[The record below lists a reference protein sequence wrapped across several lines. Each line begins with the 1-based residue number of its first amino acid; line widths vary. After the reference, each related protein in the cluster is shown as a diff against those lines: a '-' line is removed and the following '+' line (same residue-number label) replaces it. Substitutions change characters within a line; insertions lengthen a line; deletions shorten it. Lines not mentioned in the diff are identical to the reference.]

1 MPASPKSVT
10 AALALGLVA
19 PALALTSV
27 SPAHAAEPVDIQ
39 VVGTN
44 DFHGRLLPDRDIP
57 GAAKYA
63 AAVDALRAENP
74 NTIFAAAGDLIGA
87 TTFESFI
94 NQDKPTIDVLN
105 AMGLDVSAVGNH
117 ELDQGYDDL
126 VDRVMAP
133 ESEANPHGGAQWQ
146 YVAANVAEPAGAD
159 DIAESWTTEV
169 DGVTVGFV
177 GAVTEDLPS
186 LVSPDGIAGLTVT
199 DIVDATNAEAAA
211 LTAAGADVVVMLV
224 HEGAPDSDC
233 VDAPDS
239 TWGEIVQGVSPD
251 VDAIVS
257 GHTHTNYS
265 CAYPVAEWG
274 TRTRP
279 VVSAGQY
286 GAFLNQLTFSVE
298 PDTGTILGVTN
309 KNLNINTGSYTPGS
323 CLDPEPQSMPC
334 QVAELVAEAR
344 EAAKAP
350 GSVELGRIAA
360 AFNRPAPVTGTEN
373 NRGAEST
380 LSNLVAEVQRWA
392 TRSDERGGAQIAFM
406 NPGGLRTDLS
416 DTEGDGFPEIV
427 TYREAADVQPF
438 ANTLVNLRMT
448 GAQIKTVLEQQ
459 WQRDAAGSVPT
470 RPFLRLGTSEGFEF
484 TYDVSRPEGDRI
496 TGMYLDDVALDPSR
510 TYSVTANS
518 FLASGGDNFRG
529 FAAASQKRDTGVSD
543 LQSMVDYMA
552 AFASAT
558 PLAPSY
564 AQHAVGVH
572 LPDGDTVARGG
583 QLRMELSSLVMTG
596 AGDVQD
602 EAVRIRLGARNR
614 GTAPVDATLTS
625 VPNDEAGTATAV
637 VDIPGRT
644 ETGQH
649 FLWVIGEQTGT
660 SVKVP
665 IRITRN

>member
-1 MPASPKSVT
+1 MPASPQSV
-10 AALALGLVA
+10 AVALGLGLVA
-19 PALALTSV
+19 LTLALTTV
-27 SPAHAAEPVDIQ
+27 SPAHAAEPVDVQ

-63 AAVDALRAENP
+63 GAVDALRAQNP

-94 NQDKPTIDVLN
+94 NQDKPTIDALN
-105 AMGLDVSAVGNH
+105 AMDLDVSAVGNH

-146 YVAANVAEPAGAD
+146 YVAANIEEPAGAD
-159 DIAESWTTEV
+159 EIAESWTTEV

-199 DIVDATNAEAAA
+199 DVVEATNAEAAA

-224 HEGAPDSDC
+224 HEGSPTTDC
-233 VDAPDS
+233 VKALE
-239 TWGEIVQGVSPD
+239 TGWGSIVDGVSPD

-257 GHTHTNYS
+257 GHTHLNYS
-265 CAYPVAEWG
+265 CSYPVAEWG

-286 GAFLNQLTFSVE
+286 GAFLNRLTFSVE
-298 PDTGTILGVTN
+298 PDTGTILGVSN
-309 KNLNINTGSYTPGS
+309 DNLNINTGAYPA
-323 CLDPEPQSMPC
+323 DPE
-334 QVAELVAEAR
+334 VAAIVEEAKRAAEG
-344 EAAKAP
+344 P
-350 GSVELGRIAA
+350 GSVELGQISAPFKRAA
-360 AFNRPAPVTGTEN
+360 PLRAGAEN
-373 NRGAEST
+373 NRGGEST
-380 LSNLVAEVQRWA
+380 LGNFVAEVQRWA
-392 TRSDERGGAQIAFM
+392 TRAEERGGAQIAFM

-416 DTEGDGFPEIV
+416 DTGDDGFPETV

-438 ANTLVNLRMT
+438 ANTLVNMRMT

-459 WQRDAAGSVPT
+459 WQPT
-470 RPFLRLGTSEGFEF
+470 ASRPFLRLGTSAGFEF
-484 TYDVSRPEGDRI
+484 TYDPARPQGDRI
-496 TGMYLDDVALDPSR
+496 TGIYLNDVALEPAQ

-518 FLASGGDNFRG
+518 FLASGGDNFGG
-529 FAAASQKRDTGVSD
+529 FAAATAKRDTGVVD
-543 LQSMVDYMA
+543 LQSMVDYLA
-552 AFASAT
+552 AFAADA
-558 PLAPSY
+558 PLTPSY

-583 QLRMELSSLVMTG
+583 QLTLELSSLVMTG
-596 AGDVQD
+596 AGDIQD
-602 EAVRIRLGARNR
+602 DAVRIRLGDKNR
-614 GTAPVDATLTS
+614 GTAPVDATLMA
-625 VPNDEAGTATAV
+625 VPFDEAGTALAV
-637 VDIPGRT
+637 VDIPGRAD
-644 ETGQH
+644 TGQQL
-649 FLWVIGEQTGT
+649 LWVIGERTGT
-660 SVKVP
+660 EVKVP
-665 IRITRN
+665 IRITS

>member
-1 MPASPKSVT
+1 MPAAPRSLAV
-10 AALALGLVA
+10 ALGLGLVSSTFV
-19 PALALTSV
+19 LTSTT
-27 SPAHAAEPVDIQ
+27 SAHAADPVDIQ
-39 VVGTN
+39 VIGTN

-63 AAVDALRAENP
+63 GAVDALRAQNP

-105 AMGLDVSAVGNH
+105 AMDLDVSAVGNH

-133 ESEANPHGGAQWQ
+133 ESEANPHGGAAWQ
-146 YVAANVAEPAGAD
+146 YVAANIEEPAGAD

-169 DGVTVGFV
+169 GGVTVGFV

-199 DIVDATNAEAAA
+199 DIVDATNAEAAN
-211 LTAAGADVVVMLV
+211 LTAAGADVVVLLV
-224 HEGAPDSDC
+224 HEGAPDTDC

-239 TWGEIVQGVSPD
+239 AWGRIVQGVSPD

-257 GHTHTNYS
+257 GHTHLNYS
-265 CAYPVAEWG
+265 CQYPVAAWG
-274 TRTRP
+274 SRTRP

-309 KNLNINTGSYTPGS
+309 NNLNINTGSYQP
-323 CLDPEPQSMPC
+323 DPE
-334 QVAELVAEAR
+334 VAAIVEEAK
-344 EAAKAP
+344 EAAKVP
-350 GSVELGRIAA
+350 GSVELGQIAA
-360 AFNRPAPVTGTEN
+360 AFNRPAPVSGTEN

-392 TRSDERGGAQIAFM
+392 TRTDERGAAQIAFM

-416 DTEGDGFPEIV
+416 DTAGDGFPETV

-459 WQRDAAGSVPT
+459 WQRDAAGNIPS

-484 TYDVSRPEGDRI
+484 TYDPTRPEGDRI
-496 TGMYLDDVALDPSR
+496 TGMYLHDEALDLSR

-529 FAAASQKRDTGVSD
+529 FTAASEKRDTGVSD
-543 LQSMVDYMA
+543 LQSMVDCMA
-552 AFASAT
+552 AFASNT

-572 LPDGDTVARGG
+572 LPGGNEVARGG
-583 QLRMELSSLVMTG
+583 ELKLELSSLVMTG

-602 EAVRIRLGARNR
+602 KAVRVRLD
-614 GTAPVDATLTS
+614 GTLAKAPVDATIMTQ
-625 VPNDEAGTATAV
+625 PFDEAGTATV
-637 VDIPGRT
+637 VMTIPRRA
-644 ETGQH
+644 ETGQQV
-649 FLWVIGEQTGT
+649 LRVVGPQTGT
-660 SVKVP
+660 EIQVP

>member
-1 MPASPKSVT
+1 MPAAPRSLAV
-10 AALALGLVA
+10 ALGLGLVSSTFV
-19 PALALTSV
+19 LTSTT
-27 SPAHAAEPVDIQ
+27 SANAADPVDIQ
-39 VVGTN
+39 VIGTN

-63 AAVDALRAENP
+63 GAVDALRAQNP

-105 AMGLDVSAVGNH
+105 AMDLDVSAVGNH

-133 ESEANPHGGAQWQ
+133 ESEANPHGGAAWQ
-146 YVAANVAEPAGAD
+146 YVAANIEEPAGAD

-169 DGVTVGFV
+169 GGVTVGFV

-199 DIVDATNAEAAA
+199 DIVDATNAEAAT
-211 LTAAGADVVVMLV
+211 LTAAGADVVVLLV
-224 HEGAPDSDC
+224 HEGAPDTDC

-239 TWGEIVQGVSPD
+239 AWGRIVQGVSPD

-257 GHTHTNYS
+257 GHTHLNYS
-265 CAYPVAEWG
+265 CQYPVAAWG
-274 TRTRP
+274 SRTRP

-309 KNLNINTGSYTPGS
+309 NNLNINTGSYQP
-323 CLDPEPQSMPC
+323 DPE
-334 QVAELVAEAR
+334 VAAIVEEAK
-344 EAAKAP
+344 EAAKVP
-350 GSVELGRIAA
+350 GSVELGQIAA
-360 AFNRPAPVTGTEN
+360 AFNRPAPVSGTEN

-392 TRSDERGGAQIAFM
+392 TRTDERGAAQIAFM

-416 DTEGDGFPEIV
+416 DTAGDGFPETV

-459 WQRDAAGSVPT
+459 WQRDAAGNIPS

-484 TYDVSRPEGDRI
+484 TYDPTRPEGDRI
-496 TGMYLDDVALDPSR
+496 TGMYLHDEALDLSR

-529 FAAASQKRDTGVSD
+529 FTAASEKRDTGVSD

-552 AFASAT
+552 AFASNT

-572 LPDGDTVARGG
+572 LPGGNEVARGG
-583 QLRMELSSLVMTG
+583 ELKLELSSLVMTG

-602 EAVRIRLGARNR
+602 KAVRVRLD
-614 GTAPVDATLTS
+614 GTLAKAPVDATIMTQ
-625 VPNDEAGTATAV
+625 PFDEAGTATV
-637 VDIPGRT
+637 VMTIPRRA
-644 ETGQH
+644 ETGQQV
-649 FLWVIGEQTGT
+649 LRVVGPQTGT
-660 SVKVP
+660 EVQVP

>member
-1 MPASPKSVT
+1 MPSSRRSV
-10 AALALGLVA
+10 AVALGLGLVA
-19 PALALTSV
+19 STLALTTT
-27 SPAHAAEPVDIQ
+27 SPAHAADPVDIQ

-63 AAVDALRAENP
+63 GAVDALRAENP

-105 AMGLDVSAVGNH
+105 AMDLDVSAVGNH

-133 ESEANPHGGAQWQ
+133 ESEANPHGGAAWQ
-146 YVAANVAEPAGAD
+146 YVAANIEEPGGAD

-199 DIVDATNAEAAA
+199 DIVEATNAEAAA
-211 LTAAGADVVVMLV
+211 LTEAGADVVVLLV
-224 HEGAPDSDC
+224 HEGAPDTDC
-233 VDAPDS
+233 VDAPGS
-239 TWGEIVQGVSPD
+239 AWGSIVEGVSPD

-257 GHTHTNYS
+257 GHTHLNYS
-265 CAYPVAEWG
+265 CQYPVAEWG

-286 GAFLNQLTFSVE
+286 GAFLNRLTFSVE
-298 PDTGTILGVTN
+298 PDTGTILTVAN
-309 KNLNINTGSYTPGS
+309 QNLNINTGTYAD
-323 CLDPEPQSMPC
+323 DPE
-334 QVAELVAEAR
+334 VAAIVEEAKQAAEG
-344 EAAKAP
+344 P
-350 GSVELGRIAA
+350 GSVELGKIAA
-360 AFNRPAPVTGTEN
+360 PFNRPAPISAGGEN

-380 LSNLVAEVQRWA
+380 LGNFVAEVQRWA

-416 DTEGDGFPEIV
+416 DTAGDGFPETV
-427 TYREAADVQPF
+427 SYKEAAAVQPF
-438 ANTLVNLRMT
+438 ANTLVNMRMT
-448 GAQIKTVLEQQ
+448 RAQIKTVLEQQ
-459 WQRDAAGSVPT
+459 WQRDGAGNIPS

-484 TYDVSRPEGDRI
+484 TYDPQRPEGDRI
-496 TGMYLDDVALDPSR
+496 TGMYLNGAALESTR

-529 FAAASQKRDTGVSD
+529 FSAATDKRDTGVVD

-552 AFASAT
+552 AFAAEAPLT
-558 PLAPSY
+558 PTY

-572 LPDGDTVARGG
+572 LPGGDTVARGG
-583 QLRMELSSLVMTG
+583 QLTLDLSSLVMTG
-596 AGDVQD
+596 AGDLQD
-602 EAVRIRLGARNR
+602 EAVRIRLGGKSR
-614 GTAPVDATLTS
+614 GTAPIDATLMTT
-625 VPNDEAGTATAV
+625 PFDEAGTATAV
-637 VDIPGRT
+637 VDIPGRA
-644 ETGQH
+644 ETGQQ
-649 FLWVIGEQTGT
+649 FLQIVGGKTGT
-660 SVKVP
+660 EVRVP
-665 IRITRN
+665 IRITSRK

>member
-1 MPASPKSVT
+1 MPAAPRSLAV
-10 AALALGLVA
+10 ALGLGMVSSTFV
-19 PALALTSV
+19 LTTT
-27 SPAHAAEPVDIQ
+27 SPAHAADPVDIQ
-39 VVGTN
+39 VIGTN

-63 AAVDALRAENP
+63 GAVDALRAENP

-105 AMGLDVSAVGNH
+105 AMDLDVSAVGNH

-133 ESEANPHGGAQWQ
+133 ESEANPHGGAAWQ
-146 YVAANVAEPAGAD
+146 YVAANIEEPAGAD
-159 DIAESWTTEV
+159 DIAESWTTDV
-169 DGVTVGFV
+169 GGVTVGFV

-211 LTAAGADVVVMLV
+211 LTAAGADVVVLLV
-224 HEGAPDSDC
+224 HEGAPDTDC

-239 TWGEIVQGVSPD
+239 AWGRIVQGVSPD

-257 GHTHTNYS
+257 GHTHLNYS
-265 CAYPVAEWG
+265 CQYPVAEWG

-298 PDTGTILGVTN
+298 PDTGTILDVTN
-309 KNLNINTGSYTPGS
+309 KNLNINTGSYQP
-323 CLDPEPQSMPC
+323 DPE
-334 QVAELVAEAR
+334 VAAIVEEAK
-344 EAAKAP
+344 EAAKVP
-350 GSVELGRIAA
+350 GSVELGQIAA
-360 AFNRPAPVTGTEN
+360 AFNRPAPVSGTEN

-392 TRSDERGGAQIAFM
+392 TRTDERGAAQIAFM

-416 DTEGDGFPEIV
+416 DTAGDGFPETV

-459 WQRDAAGSVPT
+459 WQRDGAGNVPT

-484 TYDVSRPEGDRI
+484 TYDKTRPEGDRI
-496 TGMYLDDVALDPSR
+496 TGMYLHDEPLDLDR

-529 FAAASQKRDTGVSD
+529 FTAASEKRDTGVSD
-543 LQSMVDYMA
+543 LQSMVDYMG
-552 AFASAT
+552 AFASDI

-572 LPDGDTVARGG
+572 LPGGNEVARGG
-583 QLRMELSSLVMTG
+583 KLKLELSSLVMTG
-596 AGDVQD
+596 TGDVQD
-602 EAVRIRLGARNR
+602 KAVRVRLD
-614 GTAPVDATLTS
+614 GTLAKAPVDAKLMS
-625 VPNDEAGTATAV
+625 EPNDEAGTATV
-637 VDIPGRT
+637 VVTIPRKAA
-644 ETGQH
+644 TGQQV
-649 FLWVIGEQTGT
+649 LRVVGPQTGT
-660 SVKVP
+660 EVKVP
-665 IRITRN
+665 IRITNTR

>member
-1 MPASPKSVT
+1 MPAAPRSLAV
-10 AALALGLVA
+10 ALGLGLVSSTFV
-19 PALALTSV
+19 LTSTT
-27 SPAHAAEPVDIQ
+27 SAHAADPVDIQ
-39 VVGTN
+39 VIGTN

-63 AAVDALRAENP
+63 GAVDALRAQNP

-105 AMGLDVSAVGNH
+105 AMDLDVSAVGNH

-133 ESEANPHGGAQWQ
+133 ESEANPHGGAAWQ
-146 YVAANVAEPAGAD
+146 YVAANIEEPAGAD

-169 DGVTVGFV
+169 GGVTVGFV

-199 DIVDATNAEAAA
+199 DIVDATNAEAAT
-211 LTAAGADVVVMLV
+211 LTAAGADVVVLLV
-224 HEGAPDSDC
+224 HEGAPDTDC

-239 TWGEIVQGVSPD
+239 AWGRIVQGVSPD

-257 GHTHTNYS
+257 GHTHLNYS
-265 CAYPVAEWG
+265 CQYPVAAWG
-274 TRTRP
+274 SRTRP

-309 KNLNINTGSYTPGS
+309 NNLNINTGSYQP
-323 CLDPEPQSMPC
+323 DPE
-334 QVAELVAEAR
+334 VAAIVEEAK
-344 EAAKAP
+344 EAAKVP
-350 GSVELGRIAA
+350 GSVELGQIAA
-360 AFNRPAPVTGTEN
+360 AFNRPAPVSGTEN

-392 TRSDERGGAQIAFM
+392 TRTDERGAAQIAFM

-416 DTEGDGFPEIV
+416 DTAGDGFPETV

-459 WQRDAAGSVPT
+459 WQRDAAGNIPS

-484 TYDVSRPEGDRI
+484 TYDPTRPEGDRI
-496 TGMYLDDVALDPSR
+496 TGMYLHDEALDLSR

-529 FAAASQKRDTGVSD
+529 FTAASEKRDTGVSD

-552 AFASAT
+552 AFASNT

-572 LPDGDTVARGG
+572 LPGGNEVARGG
-583 QLRMELSSLVMTG
+583 ELKLELSSLVMTG

-602 EAVRIRLGARNR
+602 KAVRVRLD
-614 GTAPVDATLTS
+614 GTLAKAPVDATIMTQ
-625 VPNDEAGTATAV
+625 PFDEAGTATV
-637 VDIPGRT
+637 VMTIPRRA
-644 ETGQH
+644 ETGQQV
-649 FLWVIGEQTGT
+649 LRVVGPQTGT
-660 SVKVP
+660 EIQVP

>member
-1 MPASPKSVT
+1 MPASTRSV
-10 AALALGLVA
+10 AVALGLGLVA
-19 PALALTSV
+19 PALVLTGTP
-27 SPAHAAEPVDIQ
+27 PASAADPVDIQ
-39 VVGTN
+39 IVGTN

-63 AAVDALRAENP
+63 GAVEALRAENP

-94 NQDKPTIDVLN
+94 NEDKPTIDVLN
-105 AMGLDVSAVGNH
+105 AMDLDVSAVGNH
-117 ELDQGYDDL
+117 ELDQGYADL

-133 ESEANPHGGAQWQ
+133 ESEANPHGGAGWQ
-146 YVAANVAEPAGAD
+146 YVAANIEEPAGAD
-159 DIAESWTTEV
+159 EIAESWTTEV
-169 DGVTVGFV
+169 NGVTVGFV

-224 HEGAPDSDC
+224 HEGAPDNDC
-233 VDAPDS
+233 VDPAGS
-239 TWGEIVQGVSPD
+239 AWGSVVNGVSAD

-257 GHTHTNYS
+257 GHTHLNYS
-265 CAYPVAEWG
+265 CQYPVPEWG

-286 GAFLNQLTFSVE
+286 GAFLNRLTFSVDPE
-298 PDTGTILGVTN
+298 SGSILSVTN
-309 KNLNINTGSYTPGS
+309 QNVNINAGAYQP
-323 CLDPEPQSMPC
+323 DPE
-334 QVAELVAEAR
+334 VAAIVEEAKKAAEV
-344 EAAKAP
+344 P
-350 GSVELGRIAA
+350 GSVELGQIAG
-360 AFNRPAPVTGTEN
+360 AFNRPAPVAGSTEN

-380 LSNLVAEVQRWA
+380 LSNFVAEVQRWA
-392 TRSDERGGAQIAFM
+392 TRTDERGGAQIAFM
-406 NPGGLRTDLS
+406 NPGGLRTDLT
-416 DTEGDGFPEIV
+416 DTAGDGFPEAV

-459 WQRDAAGSVPT
+459 WQRDAAGRVPT

-484 TYDVSRPEGDRI
+484 TYDPTRPEGDRI
-496 TGMYLDDVALDPSR
+496 TGMYLHDQALDPGAS
-510 TYSVTANS
+510 YSVTANS

-529 FAAASQKRDTGVSD
+529 FAAAGQKRDTGVSD
-543 LQSMVDYMA
+543 LQAMVDYMA
-552 AFASAT
+552 RFAADA

-572 LPDGDTVARGG
+572 LPGGHTVARGG
-583 QLRMELSSLVMTG
+583 QVRLELSSLVMTG

-602 EAVRIRLGARNR
+602 KTVRIFLGDKSR
-614 GTAPVDATLTS
+614 GQVPVDATPSTL
-625 VPNDEAGTATAV
+625 PFDEAGTATAV
-637 VDIPGRT
+637 LDIPGRAR
-644 ETGQH
+644 TGQQ
-649 FLWVIGEQTGT
+649 FLRVVGEQTGT
-660 SVKVP
+660 EITVP
-665 IRITRN
+665 IRITS

>member
-1 MPASPKSVT
+1 MPAAPRSLAV
-10 AALALGLVA
+10 ALGLGLVSSTFV
-19 PALALTSV
+19 LTSTT
-27 SPAHAAEPVDIQ
+27 SAHAADPVDIQ
-39 VVGTN
+39 VIGTN

-63 AAVDALRAENP
+63 GAVDALRAQNP

-105 AMGLDVSAVGNH
+105 AMDLDVSAVGNH

-133 ESEANPHGGAQWQ
+133 ESEANPHGGAAWQ
-146 YVAANVAEPAGAD
+146 YVAANIEEPAGAD

-169 DGVTVGFV
+169 GGVTVGFV

-199 DIVDATNAEAAA
+199 DIVDATNAEAAT
-211 LTAAGADVVVMLV
+211 LTAAGADVVVLLV
-224 HEGAPDSDC
+224 HEGAPDTDC

-239 TWGEIVQGVSPD
+239 AWGRIVQGVSPD

-257 GHTHTNYS
+257 GHTHLNYS
-265 CAYPVAEWG
+265 CQYPVAAWG
-274 TRTRP
+274 SRTRP

-309 KNLNINTGSYTPGS
+309 NNLNINTGSYQP
-323 CLDPEPQSMPC
+323 DPE
-334 QVAELVAEAR
+334 VAAIVEEAK
-344 EAAKAP
+344 EAAKVP
-350 GSVELGRIAA
+350 GSVELGQIAA
-360 AFNRPAPVTGTEN
+360 AFNRPAPVSGTEN

-392 TRSDERGGAQIAFM
+392 TRTDERGAAQIAFM

-416 DTEGDGFPEIV
+416 DTAGDGFPETV

-459 WQRDAAGSVPT
+459 WQRDAAGNIPS

-484 TYDVSRPEGDRI
+484 TYDPTRPEGDRI
-496 TGMYLDDVALDPSR
+496 TGMYLHDEALDLSR

-529 FAAASQKRDTGVSD
+529 FTAASEKRDTGVSD
-543 LQSMVDYMA
+543 LQSMVDCMA
-552 AFASAT
+552 AFASNT

-572 LPDGDTVARGG
+572 LPGGNEVARGG
-583 QLRMELSSLVMTG
+583 ELKLELSSLVMTG

-602 EAVRIRLGARNR
+602 KAVRVRLD
-614 GTAPVDATLTS
+614 GTLAKAPVDATIMTQ
-625 VPNDEAGTATAV
+625 PFDEAGTATV
-637 VDIPGRT
+637 VMTIPRRA
-644 ETGQH
+644 ETGQQV
-649 FLWVIGEQTGT
+649 LRVVGPQTGT
-660 SVKVP
+660 EVQVP

>member
-1 MPASPKSVT
+1 MPAAPRSLAV
-10 AALALGLVA
+10 ALGLGLVA
-19 PALALTSV
+19 STFVLTTT
-27 SPAHAAEPVDIQ
+27 SPAQAADPVDIQ
-39 VVGTN
+39 VIGTN

-63 AAVDALRAENP
+63 GAVDALRAQNP

-133 ESEANPHGGAQWQ
+133 ESEANPHGGAAWQ
-146 YVAANVAEPAGAD
+146 YVAANIEEPAGAD
-159 DIAESWTTEV
+159 DIAESWTTDV
-169 DGVTVGFV
+169 GGVTVGFV

-186 LVSPDGIAGLTVT
+186 LVSPDGIQGLTVT

-211 LTAAGADVVVMLV
+211 LTAAGADVVVLLV

-239 TWGEIVQGVSPD
+239 TWGRIVQGVSPD

-257 GHTHTNYS
+257 GHTHLNYS
-265 CAYPVAEWG
+265 CQYPVTGWG
-274 TRTRP
+274 ARTRP

-309 KNLNINTGSYTPGS
+309 NNLNLNTGSYQP
-323 CLDPEPQSMPC
+323 DPE
-334 QVAELVAEAR
+334 VAAIVEQAK
-344 EAAKAP
+344 EAAKGP

-360 AFNRPAPVTGTEN
+360 DFNRPGPVSGSTEN
-373 NRGAEST
+373 NRGGEST

-392 TRSDERGGAQIAFM
+392 TRTEERGGAQIAFM

-416 DTEGDGFPEIV
+416 DTAGDGFPETV

-448 GAQIKTVLEQQ
+448 GAQIKRVLEQQ
-459 WQRDAAGSVPT
+459 WQRDAAGNVPT

-484 TYDVSRPEGDRI
+484 TYDSTRPEGDRI
-496 TGMYLDDVALDPSR
+496 TGMYLNDQALDLNR

-529 FAAASQKRDTGVSD
+529 FTAASQKRDTGVSD

-552 AFASAT
+552 AFASDS
-558 PLAPSY
+558 PLAPNY

-572 LPDGDTVARGG
+572 LPGGDQVARGG
-583 QLRMELSSLVMTG
+583 QLRVELSSLVMTG
-596 AGDVQD
+596 AGDLQD
-602 EAVRIRLGARNR
+602 TAVRFRLGGKSR
-614 GTAPVDATLTS
+614 GTAPVVVKPVTE
-625 VPNDEAGTATAV
+625 PFDETGTATAV
-637 VDIPGRT
+637 LDIPGQAA
-644 ETGQH
+644 TGQQ
-649 FLWVIGEQTGT
+649 FLWIVGEKTGT
-660 SVKVP
+660 EVKVP
-665 IRITRN
+665 IRITNRR

>member
-1 MPASPKSVT
+1 MPAAPRSLAV
-10 AALALGLVA
+10 ALGLGLVSSTFV
-19 PALALTSV
+19 LTSTT
-27 SPAHAAEPVDIQ
+27 SAHAADPVDIQ
-39 VVGTN
+39 VIGTN

-63 AAVDALRAENP
+63 GAVDALRAQNP

-105 AMGLDVSAVGNH
+105 AMDLDVSAVGNH

-133 ESEANPHGGAQWQ
+133 ESEANPHGGAAWQ
-146 YVAANVAEPAGAD
+146 YVAANIEEPAGAD

-169 DGVTVGFV
+169 GGVTVGFV

-199 DIVDATNAEAAA
+199 DIVDATNAEAAT
-211 LTAAGADVVVMLV
+211 LTAAGADVVVLLV
-224 HEGAPDSDC
+224 HEGAPDTDC

-239 TWGEIVQGVSPD
+239 AWGRIVQGVSPD

-257 GHTHTNYS
+257 GHTHLNYS
-265 CAYPVAEWG
+265 CQYPVAAWG
-274 TRTRP
+274 SRTRP

-309 KNLNINTGSYTPGS
+309 NNLNINTGSYQP
-323 CLDPEPQSMPC
+323 DPE
-334 QVAELVAEAR
+334 VAAIVEEAK
-344 EAAKAP
+344 EAAKVP
-350 GSVELGRIAA
+350 GSVELGQIAA
-360 AFNRPAPVTGTEN
+360 AFNRPAPVSGTEN

-392 TRSDERGGAQIAFM
+392 TRTDERGAAQIAFM

-416 DTEGDGFPEIV
+416 DTAGDGFPETV

-459 WQRDAAGSVPT
+459 WQRDAAGNIPS

-484 TYDVSRPEGDRI
+484 TYDPTRPEGDRI
-496 TGMYLDDVALDPSR
+496 TGMYLHDEALDLSR

-529 FAAASQKRDTGVSD
+529 FTAASEKRDTGVSD
-543 LQSMVDYMA
+543 LQSMVDCMA
-552 AFASAT
+552 AFASNT

-572 LPDGDTVARGG
+572 LPGGNEVARGG
-583 QLRMELSSLVMTG
+583 ELKLELSSLVMTG

-602 EAVRIRLGARNR
+602 KAVRVRLD
-614 GTAPVDATLTS
+614 GTLAKAPVDATIMTQ
-625 VPNDEAGTATAV
+625 PFDEAGTATV
-637 VDIPGRT
+637 VMTIPRRA
-644 ETGQH
+644 ETGQQV
-649 FLWVIGEQTGT
+649 LRVVGPQTGT
-660 SVKVP
+660 EIQVP

>member
-1 MPASPKSVT
+1 MPACPKSLAV
-10 AALALGLVA
+10 ALGLGLVSSTFV
-19 PALALTSV
+19 LTTT
-27 SPAHAAEPVDIQ
+27 SPAHAADPVDIQ
-39 VVGTN
+39 VIGTN

-63 AAVDALRAENP
+63 GAVDALRAQNP

-105 AMGLDVSAVGNH
+105 EMGLDVSAVGNH

-133 ESEANPHGGAQWQ
+133 ESEANPQGGAAWQ
-146 YVAANVAEPAGAD
+146 YVAANIEEPAGAD
-159 DIAESWTTEV
+159 DIAESWTTDV
-169 DGVTVGFV
+169 GGVTVGFV

-211 LTAAGADVVVMLV
+211 LTAAGADVVVLLV

-239 TWGEIVQGVSPD
+239 AWGQIVQGVSPD

-257 GHTHTNYS
+257 GHTHLNYS
-265 CAYPVAEWG
+265 CQYPVAEWG
-274 TRTRP
+274 GRTRP

-298 PDTGTILGVTN
+298 PDTGSILGVTN
-309 KNLNINTGSYTPGS
+309 NNLNINTGSYQPDPEVAAIVEEAKEASKGPGS
-323 CLDPEPQSMPC
+323 L
-334 QVAELVAEAR
+334 
-344 EAAKAP
+344 
-350 GSVELGRIAA
+350 ELGQIAA
-360 AFNRPAPVTGTEN
+360 AFNRPAPVSGSTEN
-373 NRGAEST
+373 NRGGEST

-392 TRSDERGGAQIAFM
+392 TRTEERGGAQIAFM

-416 DTEGDGFPEIV
+416 DSAGDGFPETV

-459 WQRDAAGSVPT
+459 WQRDAAGNVPT

-484 TYDVSRPEGDRI
+484 TYDVTRPEGDRI
-496 TGMYLDDVALDPSR
+496 TGMYLNDQALDLTR

-529 FAAASQKRDTGVSD
+529 FTAASQKRDTGVSD

-572 LPDGDTVARGG
+572 LPGGDQVARGG
-583 QLRMELSSLVMTG
+583 QLRVELSSLVMTG
-596 AGDVQD
+596 AGDLQD
-602 EAVRIRLGARNR
+602 KAVRFRLGGKSR
-614 GTAPVDATLTS
+614 GTAPVVVEPVTE
-625 VPNDEAGTATAV
+625 PFDETGTATAV
-637 VDIPGRT
+637 LDIPGRAA
-644 ETGQH
+644 TGQQ
-649 FLWVIGEQTGT
+649 LLRIVGEKTGT
-660 SVKVP
+660 EVQVP

>member
-1 MPASPKSVT
+1 MPAAPRSLAV
-10 AALALGLVA
+10 ALGLGMMSSTFV
-19 PALALTSV
+19 LTTT
-27 SPAHAAEPVDIQ
+27 SPAHAADPVDIQ
-39 VVGTN
+39 VIGTN

-63 AAVDALRAENP
+63 GAVDALRAENP

-105 AMGLDVSAVGNH
+105 EMGLDVSAVGNH
-117 ELDQGYDDL
+117 ELDHGYGDL

-133 ESEANPHGGAQWQ
+133 ASTSNPKGGAAWQ
-146 YVAANVAEPAGAD
+146 YVAANIEEPAGAD
-159 DIAESWTTEV
+159 DIAESWTT
-169 DGVTVGFV
+169 DIGGVKVGFV

-186 LVSPDGIAGLTVT
+186 LVSPNGIQGLTVT
-199 DIVDATNAEAAA
+199 DIVDATNEEAAA
-211 LTAAGADVVVMLV
+211 LTAAGADVVVLLV

-239 TWGEIVQGVSPD
+239 AWGRIVQGVSPD

-257 GHTHTNYS
+257 GHTHLNYS
-265 CAYPVAEWG
+265 CQYPVSEWG

-309 KNLNINTGSYTPGS
+309 KNLNINTGSYRP
-323 CLDPEPQSMPC
+323 DP
-334 QVAELVAEAR
+334 QVAAIVEEAQ
-344 EAAKAP
+344 EAAKGP
-350 GSVELGRIAA
+350 GSVELGQIAA
-360 AFNRPAPVTGTEN
+360 AFNRPAPVAGSTEN

-392 TRSDERGGAQIAFM
+392 TRTEERGGAQIAFM

-416 DTEGDGFPEIV
+416 DTAGDGFPETV

-459 WQRDAAGSVPT
+459 WQRDGAGNVPT

-484 TYDVSRPEGDRI
+484 TYDKTRAEGDRV
-496 TGMYLDDVALDPSR
+496 TGMYLHDEPLDLGR
-510 TYSVTANS
+510 TYSVTVNS
-518 FLASGGDNFRG
+518 FLAGGGDNFRG

-543 LQSMVDYMA
+543 LQSMVDYMG
-552 AFASAT
+552 AFASST

-572 LPDGDTVARGG
+572 LPGGDQVARGG
-583 QLRMELSSLVMTG
+583 QLRVELSSLVMTG

-602 EAVRIRLGARNR
+602 KAVRVRLD
-614 GTAPVDATLTS
+614 GTLAKAPVDSTLMTQ
-625 VPNDEAGTATAV
+625 PFDEAGTATVV
-637 VDIPGRT
+637 VDIPRKAATGRQVLRVV
-644 ETGQH
+644 GP
-649 FLWVIGEQTGT
+649 QTGT
-660 SVKVP
+660 EVEVP
-665 IRITRN
+665 IRITNTR

>member
-1 MPASPKSVT
+1 MPAAPRSLAV
-10 AALALGLVA
+10 ALGLGLVSSTFV
-19 PALALTSV
+19 LTSTT
-27 SPAHAAEPVDIQ
+27 SAHAADPVDIQ
-39 VVGTN
+39 VIGTN

-63 AAVDALRAENP
+63 GAVDALRAQNP

-105 AMGLDVSAVGNH
+105 AMDLDVSAVGNH

-133 ESEANPHGGAQWQ
+133 ESEANPHGGAAWQ
-146 YVAANVAEPAGAD
+146 YVAANIEEPAGAD

-169 DGVTVGFV
+169 GGVTVGFV

-199 DIVDATNAEAAA
+199 DIVDATNAEAAT
-211 LTAAGADVVVMLV
+211 LTAAGADVVVLLV
-224 HEGAPDSDC
+224 HEGAPDTDC

-239 TWGEIVQGVSPD
+239 AWGRIVQGVSPD

-257 GHTHTNYS
+257 GHTHLNYS
-265 CAYPVAEWG
+265 CQYPVAAWG
-274 TRTRP
+274 SRTRP

-309 KNLNINTGSYTPGS
+309 NNLNINTGSYQP
-323 CLDPEPQSMPC
+323 DPE
-334 QVAELVAEAR
+334 VAAIVEEAK
-344 EAAKAP
+344 EAAKVP
-350 GSVELGRIAA
+350 GSVELGQIAA
-360 AFNRPAPVTGTEN
+360 AFNRPAPVSGTEN

-392 TRSDERGGAQIAFM
+392 TRTDERGAAQIAFM

-416 DTEGDGFPEIV
+416 DTAGDGFPETV

-459 WQRDAAGSVPT
+459 WQRDAAGNIPS

-484 TYDVSRPEGDRI
+484 TYDPTRPEGDRI
-496 TGMYLDDVALDPSR
+496 TGMYLHDEALDLSR

-529 FAAASQKRDTGVSD
+529 FTAASEKRDTGVSD
-543 LQSMVDYMA
+543 LQSMVDCMA
-552 AFASAT
+552 AFASNT

-572 LPDGDTVARGG
+572 LPGGNEVARGG
-583 QLRMELSSLVMTG
+583 ELKLELSSLVMTG

-602 EAVRIRLGARNR
+602 KAVRVRLD
-614 GTAPVDATLTS
+614 GTLAKAPVDATIMTQ
-625 VPNDEAGTATAV
+625 PFDEAGTATV
-637 VDIPGRT
+637 VMTIPRPA
-644 ETGQH
+644 ETGQQV
-649 FLWVIGEQTGT
+649 LRVVCPQTGT
-660 SVKVP
+660 EVQVP

>member
-1 MPASPKSVT
+1 MPAAPRSLAV
-10 AALALGLVA
+10 ALGLGLVSSTFV
-19 PALALTSV
+19 LTSTT
-27 SPAHAAEPVDIQ
+27 SAHAADPVDIQ
-39 VVGTN
+39 VIGTN

-63 AAVDALRAENP
+63 GAVDALRAQNP

-105 AMGLDVSAVGNH
+105 AMDLDVSAVGNH

-133 ESEANPHGGAQWQ
+133 ESEANPHGGAAWQ
-146 YVAANVAEPAGAD
+146 YVAANIEEPAGAD

-169 DGVTVGFV
+169 GGVTVGFV

-199 DIVDATNAEAAA
+199 DIVDATNAEAAT
-211 LTAAGADVVVMLV
+211 LTAAGADVVVLLV
-224 HEGAPDSDC
+224 HEGAPDTDC

-239 TWGEIVQGVSPD
+239 AWGRIVQGVSPD

-257 GHTHTNYS
+257 GHTHLNYS
-265 CAYPVAEWG
+265 CQYPVAAWG
-274 TRTRP
+274 SRTRP

-309 KNLNINTGSYTPGS
+309 NNLNINTGSYQP
-323 CLDPEPQSMPC
+323 DPE
-334 QVAELVAEAR
+334 VAAIVEEAK
-344 EAAKAP
+344 EAAKVP
-350 GSVELGRIAA
+350 GSVELGQIAA
-360 AFNRPAPVTGTEN
+360 AFNRPAPVSGTEN

-392 TRSDERGGAQIAFM
+392 TRTDERGAAQIAFM

-416 DTEGDGFPEIV
+416 DTAGDGFPETV

-459 WQRDAAGSVPT
+459 WQRDAAGNIPS

-484 TYDVSRPEGDRI
+484 TYDPTRPEGDRI
-496 TGMYLDDVALDPSR
+496 TGMYLHDEALDLSR

-529 FAAASQKRDTGVSD
+529 FTAASEKRDTGVSD

-552 AFASAT
+552 AFASNT

-572 LPDGDTVARGG
+572 LPGGNEVARGG
-583 QLRMELSSLVMTG
+583 ELKLELSSLVMTG

-602 EAVRIRLGARNR
+602 KAVRVRLD
-614 GTAPVDATLTS
+614 GTLAKAPVDATIMTQ
-625 VPNDEAGTATAV
+625 PFDEAGTATV
-637 VDIPGRT
+637 VMTIPRPA
-644 ETGQH
+644 ETGQQV
-649 FLWVIGEQTGT
+649 LRVVGPQTGT
-660 SVKVP
+660 EIQVP

>member
-1 MPASPKSVT
+1 MPASTRSV
-10 AALALGLVA
+10 AVALGLGLVA
-19 PALALTSV
+19 PALVLTGP
-27 SPAHAAEPVDIQ
+27 SPASAADPVEIQ
-39 VVGTN
+39 IVGTN

-63 AAVDALRAENP
+63 GAVEALRAANP

-105 AMGLDVSAVGNH
+105 AMDLDVSAVGNH
-117 ELDQGYDDL
+117 ELDQGYADL

-133 ESEANPHGGAQWQ
+133 ESEANPKGGAMWE
-146 YVAANVAEPAGAD
+146 YIAANIEEPGGAD
-159 DIAESWTTEV
+159 EIAESWTTEV

-233 VDAPDS
+233 VDPAGS
-239 TWGEIVQGVSPD
+239 AWGTIVDGVSAD

-257 GHTHTNYS
+257 GHTHLNYS
-265 CAYPVAEWG
+265 CQYPVAEWG

-286 GAFLNQLTFSVE
+286 GAFLNRLTFSVD
-298 PDTGTILGVTN
+298 PDTGAILTVAN
-309 KNLNINTGSYTPGS
+309 ENLNINAGTYSADPEVAAIVEEARLAAEGPGS
-323 CLDPEPQSMPC
+323 
-334 QVAELVAEAR
+334 
-344 EAAKAP
+344 AP
-350 GSVELGRIAA
+350 LGEISAP
-360 AFNRPAPVTGTEN
+360 FNRPARSPGGTEN

-380 LSNLVAEVQRWA
+380 LGNFVAEVQRWA
-392 TRSDERGGAQIAFM
+392 TESDERGGAQIAFM
-406 NPGGLRTDLS
+406 NPGGLRTDLT
-416 DTEGDGFPEIV
+416 DTAGDGFPETV
-427 TYREAADVQPF
+427 TYKEAADVQPF
-438 ANTLVNLRMT
+438 ANTLINMRMT

-459 WQRDAAGSVPT
+459 WQRDGAGNVPS

-484 TYDVSRPEGDRI
+484 TYDPARPEGDRI
-496 TGMYLDDVALDPSR
+496 TGMYLHDKALGLTES
-510 TYSVTANS
+510 YSVTANS

-529 FAAASQKRDTGVSD
+529 FTAATDKRDTGVVD
-543 LQSMVDYMA
+543 LQSMVDYMD
-552 AFASAT
+552 AFAPADA

-572 LPDGDTVARGG
+572 LPDGDTVVRGET
-583 QLRMELSSLVMTG
+583 LTIKLSSLVMTG
-596 AGDVQD
+596 AGDIQD
-602 EAVRIRLGARNR
+602 KAVRARLD
-614 GTAPVDATLTS
+614 GTLAKAPVDATIKPKPDGEIYW
-625 VPNDEAGTATAV
+625 PNDEAGTATV
-637 VDIPGRT
+637 EVEIPRRAA
-644 ETGQH
+644 TGQQ
-649 FLWVIGEQTGT
+649 FLTVLGPQTGT
-660 SVKVP
+660 EISVP
-665 IRITRN
+665 IRITN

>member
-1 MPASPKSVT
+1 MPAAPRSLAV
-10 AALALGLVA
+10 ALGLGLVSSTFV
-19 PALALTSV
+19 LTSTT
-27 SPAHAAEPVDIQ
+27 SAHAADPVDIQ
-39 VVGTN
+39 VIGTN

-63 AAVDALRAENP
+63 GAVDALRAQNP

-105 AMGLDVSAVGNH
+105 AMDLDVSAVGNH

-133 ESEANPHGGAQWQ
+133 ESEANPHGGAAWQ
-146 YVAANVAEPAGAD
+146 YVAANIEEPAGAD

-169 DGVTVGFV
+169 GGVTVGFV

-199 DIVDATNAEAAA
+199 DIVDATNAEAAN
-211 LTAAGADVVVMLV
+211 LTAAGADVVVLLV
-224 HEGAPDSDC
+224 HEGAPDTDC

-239 TWGEIVQGVSPD
+239 AWGRIVQGVSPD

-257 GHTHTNYS
+257 GHTHLNYS
-265 CAYPVAEWG
+265 CQYPVAAWG
-274 TRTRP
+274 SRTRP

-309 KNLNINTGSYTPGS
+309 NNLNINTGSYQP
-323 CLDPEPQSMPC
+323 DPE
-334 QVAELVAEAR
+334 VAAIVEEAK
-344 EAAKAP
+344 EAAKVP
-350 GSVELGRIAA
+350 GSVELGQIAA
-360 AFNRPAPVTGTEN
+360 AFNRPAPVSGTEN

-392 TRSDERGGAQIAFM
+392 TRTDERGAAQIAFM

-416 DTEGDGFPEIV
+416 DTAGDGFPETV

-459 WQRDAAGSVPT
+459 WQRDAAGNIPS

-484 TYDVSRPEGDRI
+484 TYDPTRPEGDRI
-496 TGMYLDDVALDPSR
+496 TGMYLHDEALDLSR

-529 FAAASQKRDTGVSD
+529 FTAASEKRDTGVSD

-552 AFASAT
+552 AFASNT

-572 LPDGDTVARGG
+572 LPGGNEVARGG
-583 QLRMELSSLVMTG
+583 ELKLELSSLVMTG

-602 EAVRIRLGARNR
+602 KAVRVRLD
-614 GTAPVDATLTS
+614 GTLAKAPVDATIMTQ
-625 VPNDEAGTATAV
+625 PFDEAGTATV
-637 VDIPGRT
+637 VMTIPRPA
-644 ETGQH
+644 ETGQQV
-649 FLWVIGEQTGT
+649 LRVVGPQTGT
-660 SVKVP
+660 EVQVP

>member
-1 MPASPKSVT
+1 MPAAPRSLAV
-10 AALALGLVA
+10 ALGLGLVSSTFV
-19 PALALTSV
+19 LTSTT
-27 SPAHAAEPVDIQ
+27 SAHAADPVDIQ
-39 VVGTN
+39 VIGTN

-63 AAVDALRAENP
+63 GAVDALRAQNP

-105 AMGLDVSAVGNH
+105 AMDLDVSAVGNH

-133 ESEANPHGGAQWQ
+133 ESEANPHGGAAWQ
-146 YVAANVAEPAGAD
+146 YVAANIEEPAGAD

-169 DGVTVGFV
+169 GGVTVGFV

-199 DIVDATNAEAAA
+199 DIVDATNAEAAT
-211 LTAAGADVVVMLV
+211 LTAAGADVVVLLV
-224 HEGAPDSDC
+224 HEGAPDTDC

-239 TWGEIVQGVSPD
+239 AWGRIVQGVSPD

-257 GHTHTNYS
+257 GHTHLNYS
-265 CAYPVAEWG
+265 CQYPVAAWG
-274 TRTRP
+274 SRTRP

-309 KNLNINTGSYTPGS
+309 NNLNINTGSYQP
-323 CLDPEPQSMPC
+323 DPE
-334 QVAELVAEAR
+334 VAAIVEEAK
-344 EAAKAP
+344 EAAKVP
-350 GSVELGRIAA
+350 GSVELGQIAA
-360 AFNRPAPVTGTEN
+360 AFNRPAPVSGTEN

-392 TRSDERGGAQIAFM
+392 TRTDERGAAQIAFM

-416 DTEGDGFPEIV
+416 DTAGDGFPETV

-459 WQRDAAGSVPT
+459 WQRDAAGNIPS

-484 TYDVSRPEGDRI
+484 TYDPTRPEGDRI
-496 TGMYLDDVALDPSR
+496 TGMYLHDEALDLSR

-529 FAAASQKRDTGVSD
+529 FTAASEKRDTGVSD

-552 AFASAT
+552 AFASNT

-572 LPDGDTVARGG
+572 LPGGNEVARGG
-583 QLRMELSSLVMTG
+583 ELKLELSSLVMTG

-602 EAVRIRLGARNR
+602 KAVRVRLD
-614 GTAPVDATLTS
+614 GTLAKAPVDATIMTQ
-625 VPNDEAGTATAV
+625 PFDEAGTATV
-637 VDIPGRT
+637 VMTIPRRA
-644 ETGQH
+644 ETGQQV
-649 FLWVIGEQTGT
+649 LRVVGPQTGT
-660 SVKVP
+660 EVQVP

>member
-1 MPASPKSVT
+1 MPAAPRSLAV
-10 AALALGLVA
+10 ALGLGLVSSTFV
-19 PALALTSV
+19 LTSTT
-27 SPAHAAEPVDIQ
+27 SANAADPVDIQ
-39 VVGTN
+39 VIGTN

-63 AAVDALRAENP
+63 GAVDALRAQNP

-105 AMGLDVSAVGNH
+105 AMDLDVSAVGNH

-133 ESEANPHGGAQWQ
+133 ESEANPHGGAAWQ
-146 YVAANVAEPAGAD
+146 YVAANIEEPAGAD

-169 DGVTVGFV
+169 GGVTVGFV

-199 DIVDATNAEAAA
+199 DIVDATNAEAAT
-211 LTAAGADVVVMLV
+211 LTAAGADVVVLLV
-224 HEGAPDSDC
+224 HEGAPDTDC

-239 TWGEIVQGVSPD
+239 AWGRIVQGVSPD

-257 GHTHTNYS
+257 GHTHLNYS
-265 CAYPVAEWG
+265 CQYPVAAWG
-274 TRTRP
+274 SRTRP

-309 KNLNINTGSYTPGS
+309 NNLNINTGSYQP
-323 CLDPEPQSMPC
+323 DPE
-334 QVAELVAEAR
+334 VAAIVEEAK
-344 EAAKAP
+344 EAAKVP
-350 GSVELGRIAA
+350 GSVELGQIAA
-360 AFNRPAPVTGTEN
+360 AFNRPAPVSGTEN

-392 TRSDERGGAQIAFM
+392 TRTDERGAAQIAFM

-416 DTEGDGFPEIV
+416 DTAGDGFPETV

-459 WQRDAAGSVPT
+459 WQRDAAGNIPS

-484 TYDVSRPEGDRI
+484 TYDPTRPEGDRI
-496 TGMYLDDVALDPSR
+496 TGMYLHDEALDLSR

-529 FAAASQKRDTGVSD
+529 FTAASEKRDTGVSD
-543 LQSMVDYMA
+543 LQSMVDCMA
-552 AFASAT
+552 AFASNT

-572 LPDGDTVARGG
+572 LPGGNEVARGG
-583 QLRMELSSLVMTG
+583 ELKLELSSLVMTG

-602 EAVRIRLGARNR
+602 KAVRVRLD
-614 GTAPVDATLTS
+614 GTLAKAPVDATIMTQ
-625 VPNDEAGTATAV
+625 PFDEAGTATV
-637 VDIPGRT
+637 VMTIPRRA
-644 ETGQH
+644 ETGQQV
-649 FLWVIGEQTGT
+649 LRVVGPQTGT
-660 SVKVP
+660 EIQVP

>member
-1 MPASPKSVT
+1 MPAAPRSLAV
-10 AALALGLVA
+10 ALGLGLVSSTFV
-19 PALALTSV
+19 LTTT
-27 SPAHAAEPVDIQ
+27 SPAQAADPVNIQ
-39 VVGTN
+39 VIGTN
-44 DFHGRLLPDRDIP
+44 DFHGRLLADRDIP

-63 AAVDALRAENP
+63 GAVDALRAQNP

-105 AMGLDVSAVGNH
+105 EMGLDVSAVGNH

-133 ESEANPHGGAQWQ
+133 ESASNPKGGAAWQ
-146 YVAANVAEPAGAD
+146 YVAANIEEPAGAD
-159 DIAESWTTEV
+159 DIAESWTTDV
-169 DGVTVGFV
+169 GGVTVGFV

-186 LVSPDGIAGLTVT
+186 LVSPDGIQGLTVT

-211 LTAAGADVVVMLV
+211 LTAAGADVVVLLV
-224 HEGAPDSDC
+224 HEGAPDTDC

-239 TWGEIVQGVSPD
+239 TWGRIVQGVSPD

-257 GHTHTNYS
+257 GHTHLNYN
-265 CAYPVAEWG
+265 CQYPVAEWG
-274 TRTRP
+274 AARTRP

-309 KNLNINTGSYTPGS
+309 KNLNINTGSYQP
-323 CLDPEPQSMPC
+323 DPE
-334 QVAELVAEAR
+334 VAAIVEQAK
-344 EAAKAP
+344 EAAKGP
-350 GSVELGRIAA
+350 GSVELGQIAA
-360 AFNRPAPVTGTEN
+360 AFNRPAPLAGSTEN

-392 TRSDERGGAQIAFM
+392 TRTDERGGAQIAFM

-416 DTEGDGFPEIV
+416 DTAGDGFPETV

-448 GAQIKTVLEQQ
+448 GAQIKKVLEQQ
-459 WQRDAAGSVPT
+459 WQRDAAGNVPT

-484 TYDVSRPEGDRI
+484 TYDKTRPEGDRI
-496 TGMYLDDVALDPSR
+496 TGMYLHDEALDLSG

-529 FAAASQKRDTGVSD
+529 FTAASVKRDTGVSD

-558 PLAPSY
+558 PLVPSY

-572 LPDGDTVARGG
+572 LPGGDEVARGG
-583 QLRMELSSLVMTG
+583 ELRLELSSLVMTG

-602 EAVRIRLGARNR
+602 KAVRVRLD
-614 GTAPVDATLTS
+614 GTVAKAPVDARLTS
-625 VPNDEAGTATAV
+625 EPNDEAGTATV
-637 VDIPGRT
+637 VVTIPRRA
-644 ETGQH
+644 ETGQQVLH
-649 FLWVIGEQTGT
+649 VVGPQTGT
-660 SVKVP
+660 DIQVP
-665 IRITRN
+665 IRITRS